1 MKDYTPS
8 KKIMNDLVMRREY
21 LTKEIP
27 VLKKQLKADEPNR
40 FWDMEN
46 ELKSIH
52 WLLRCFAK
60 YGIEI
65 PEVSNNS

>member
-8 KKIMNDLVMRREY
+8 QKIMNDLVMRREY

-27 VLKKQLKADEPNR
+27 VLKKQLKAGDRNR
-40 FWDMEN
+40 FWEMEN

-52 WLLRCFAK
+52 WFDGEGNYDFR
-60 YGIEI
+60 G
-65 PEVSNNS
+65 